1 MSEIEYEP
9 LCLDVD
15 RLGRETIDAHI
26 EQVRRLVDE
35 HLSEP
40 YSIYVYRFF
49 LNNWPNLTLMAKHQG
64 KVIGCIISKVEPH
77 KHARIRGYIGM
88 LAVDNEYRGR
98 GIAKELI
105 SQSVDA
111 MIDAYRC
118 DEIILETEVVNK
130 AALRLY
136 ENFGFL
142 RVKRLFR
149 YYLNKHDAFRL
160 ILPVTE
166 KSSVRSTFLPP
177 LEDAPESKY

>member
-1 MSEIEYEP
+1 MSGIDYEP
-9 LCLDVD
+9 LSLDISEV
-15 RLGRETIDAHI
+15 GRELVDFNI

-49 LNNWPNLTLMAKHQG
+49 LNNWPNLTIMAKHQG

-77 KHARIRGYIGM
+77 RDSRIRGYIGM
-88 LAVDNEYRGR
+88 LAVDNEYRGQ

-105 SQSVDA
+105 SRSLDS
-111 MIDAYRC
+111 MIDNYKC

-149 YYLNKHDAFRL
+149 YYLNKHDALRL
-160 ILPVTE
+160 ILPVSE
-166 KSSVRSTFLPP
+166 KSTIRSTFLPK
-177 LEDAPESKY
+177 LENSMESKY